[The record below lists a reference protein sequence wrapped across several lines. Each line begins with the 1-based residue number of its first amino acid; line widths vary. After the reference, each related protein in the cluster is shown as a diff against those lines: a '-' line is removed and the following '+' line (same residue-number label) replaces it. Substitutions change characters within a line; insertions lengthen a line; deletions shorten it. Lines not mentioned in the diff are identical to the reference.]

1 MLKKTLVSIVVCL
14 GLAGSAVAQEGS
26 DLKAGM
32 GALSGS
38 VSALQMGFF
47 TNDKKAS
54 LDAITMLRENVK
66 KYMGDKET
74 ITKLLPENEKYKA
87 SIAVN
92 SAQMIEK
99 YAAEIAKELTDKNM
113 SAINRE
119 MSTQKAFLEIQNQ
132 CFRCHNLVR
141 DWQ

>member
-1 MLKKTLVSIVVCL
+1 MLKKTLVGIVVCL
-14 GLAGSAVAQEGS
+14 GLAGSAAAQES
-26 DLKAGM
+26 SELKVGM
-32 GALSGS
+32 DALSGS

-47 TNDKKAS
+47 TNDKKIS
-54 LDAITMLRENVK
+54 LDAIAMLKKNVE
-66 KYMGDKET
+66 KYLGNKAT
-74 ITKLLPENEKYKA
+74 ITKLLPEDEKYKA

-99 YAAEIAKELTDKNM
+99 YAAQIEKELSDKNM

-119 MSTQKAFLEIQNQ
+119 MSTQKAFLDIQNQ

>member
-14 GLAGSAVAQEGS
+14 GLAGSVSAQEGTT
-26 DLKAGM
+26 LKADM
-32 GALSGS
+32 GELSGNIS
-38 VSALQMGFF
+38 TLQMGFF
-47 TNDKKAS
+47 TNDRKVTFE
-54 LDAITMLRENVK
+54 AIKTLRANVK
-66 KYMGDKET
+66 KFMGDKAT
-74 ITKLLPENEKYKA
+74 ITKLLPSNIKYKS

-92 SAQMIEK
+92 SAHMIDK
-99 YAAEIAKELTDKNM
+99 YAAQIEKDLQDRSM

-119 MSTQKAFLEIQNQ
+119 MNTQKAFLEIQNQ

>member
-14 GLAGSAVAQEGS
+14 GLAGSAVAQEDS
-26 DLKAGM
+26 ELKVGM
-32 GALSGS
+32 DALSGS

-47 TNDKKAS
+47 TNDKKIS
-54 LDAITMLRENVK
+54 FEAIAALKENVE
-66 KYMGDKET
+66 KYLSDKAT
-74 ITKLLPENEKYKA
+74 ITKLLPEDEKYKA

-99 YAAEIAKELTDKNM
+99 YAAQIEKELSDKNM

-119 MSTQKAFLEIQNQ
+119 MSAQKAFLEIQNQ